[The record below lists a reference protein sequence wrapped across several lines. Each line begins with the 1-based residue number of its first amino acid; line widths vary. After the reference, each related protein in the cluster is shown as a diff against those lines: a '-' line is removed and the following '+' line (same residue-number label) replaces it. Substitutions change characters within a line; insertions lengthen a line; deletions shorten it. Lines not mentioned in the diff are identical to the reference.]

1 MIQVSYP
8 ASVRGHLGKD
18 PDGQGTSGPLTARR
32 TGKRFS
38 RILRVLDTRR
48 IVQFAAVTL
57 LILIL
62 FPTSKLQAQ
71 SGTINGTVV
80 DPAGAVVPSAQV
92 QIYDAA
98 TGNLTRE
105 TVTNSTGTFELL
117 PLAAA
122 TYNLKITAKGMEEV
136 DRNGIVLDQDQT
148 LGLGELR
155 MTIGQTSQ
163 TVTVSTE
170 TPTIDTTSSNNSQVI
185 DQRQVV
191 EQPLNGRDFE
201 SLLTTTAGV
210 VTNNNSQFRLVF
222 NATDDFY
229 VNGMRGTDNNFFLDG
244 IINTDIGAND
254 GEYTDL
260 SIDAVGEFKTLTGNY
275 NAEYG
280 RSPGV
285 MILVNTKS
293 GGDHFHGTLYE
304 FDRNTDFDANDWF
317 SNHASPK
324 SPRAVLRFNQ
334 FGGNAGGY
342 IPIPKISPRSNKKA
356 FFFFNYE
363 GTRASRPNGGTY
375 YTMPVPG
382 MLGLDTSGNKLTSAN
397 LSPMYRSGAM
407 VDCNGT
413 TTCTPI
419 SIPGYQ
425 DQSSQHLPNGEVANG
440 QAFQP
445 GTVTY
450 DATGEVSGITTT
462 AQTAGLYPYAG
473 NVIPS
478 SQFNSQYTAMIN
490 DLTPGYKG
498 NFNRPFF
505 NNGYNDE
512 EQVNFQDTY
521 TFYKNQYALRVDYD
535 FGPKANAFFRY
546 VDDRQQESQGFGIF
560 SGPSFPIT
568 PMYRKKPG
576 KSWAWELANVI
587 SPTLTNEASVGW
599 LHLTQV
605 VDIVPGTSKSLYDKS
620 TQGWTFSDLYPSTNT
635 HDLAP
640 AFTDGGG
647 YVSTGIFPAGWTSTG
662 NTVVANDDMTKVWK
676 NHIFK
681 FGLMLDLNENGQEGS
696 WQENVS
702 LGFGASNQN
711 PSNANNGMAN
721 MLLGNA
727 TTTSQSNAFVFGAF
741 HMYQYEGYGQD
752 TWKVTPRLTLDYGLR
767 YQFLGPTYT
776 AGKYHQYY
784 FEPDMYNQSQ
794 AVTINTAPNIP
805 GSAPTQ
811 GSICGQGVNN
821 GNGCTGINSY
831 GNPYNGMV
839 REGTDGLPKGGMDFR
854 YDNIGPRAG
863 FAWDVFGNGKTAI
876 RGGFGIFYERYQQ
889 NTFNFGGISNPPN
902 VYTPTIY
909 GGNIANISAS
919 EVNGTPL
926 TTSGGVLT
934 VLKKGMIPT
943 TEGFN
948 FGIQQ
953 ALPFKMA
960 LDASYIGNQSRH
972 QIYLHELE
980 QLPLGYTN
988 VINPTILG
996 SVNNVTQAILP
1007 YKGYSSIIQTD
1018 MGASSGYNGLQF
1030 KVIRRF
1036 SNSLTFNADYTWS
1049 KATDLEDVD
1058 GDQNTIP
1065 DYASIPKFY
1074 APAGYDRRNVFNL
1087 QYVYNTPGLK
1097 GQNKLIQEV
1106 GGDWEFSGTV
1116 QFWSGTPCLSGA
1128 SPSNDGCD
1136 LSSTGNLGDGGFGH
1150 IRPDYVGGSWAA
1162 NHSHNQPANQFPKW
1176 YNPAVF
1182 AVPANG
1188 SFGNFHRN
1196 TIYGPG
1202 INQWDFSLYKNFIV
1216 HEESRFQLRF
1226 EGYNVFNHTQWGNV
1240 NNSLSA
1246 PDTPGTVYSG
1256 SNAGSA
1262 GQITSVHDPRE
1273 LQLGGKFYF

>member
-1 MIQVSYP
+1 MSLAILALSL
-8 ASVRGHLGKD
+8 ALL
-18 PDGQGTSGPLTARR
+18 SGA
-32 TGKRFS
+32 G
-38 RILRVLDTRR
+38 
-48 IVQFAAVTL
+48 
-57 LILIL
+57 
-62 FPTSKLQAQ
+62 LQAQ
-71 SGTINGTVV
+71 TGTVNGTVV
-80 DPAGAVVPSAQV
+80 DPSGAAVVGAHV
-92 QIYDAA
+92 QIFDAA

-105 TVTNSTGTFELL
+105 TNTNATGTFQLL
-117 PLAAA
+117 PLSAA
-122 TYNLKITAKGMEEV
+122 TYNLKVNAQGMEEL
-136 DRNGIVLDQDQT
+136 DRNGIVLDQDQA

-155 MTIGQTSQ
+155 LMVGQTSQ
-163 TVTVSTE
+163 TVTVTGE
-170 TPTIDTTSSNNSQVI
+170 TPLIDTTSSNNAQVI

-229 VNGMRGTDNNFFLDG
+229 VDGMRGTDNNFFLDG
-244 IINTDIGAND
+244 VINTDIGAND

-317 SNHASPK
+317 LNHEGQ
-324 SPRAVLRFNQ
+324 PRSILRFNQ
-334 FGGNAGGY
+334 FGGNIGGF

-363 GTRASRPNGGTY
+363 GTRASRPSGNPF
-375 YTMPVPG
+375 YTMPVPS
-382 MLGLDTSGNKLTSAN
+382 MLGLDTSGHKLTSAD
-397 LSPMYRSGAM
+397 LSPMYRSGPM
-407 VDCNGT
+407 CDSNGT
-413 TTCTPI
+413 STCTPI

-425 DQSSQHLPNGEVANG
+425 DQSSQHLPAGEVANG

-450 DATGEVSGITTT
+450 DAAGEVSGITPA
-462 AQTAGLYPYAG
+462 AQAAGMYPYAA
-473 NVIPS
+473 NVIPA
-478 SQFNSQYTAMIN
+478 SQFSTQYAAMIN

-498 NFNRPFF
+498 NFNRPIYP
-505 NNGYNDE
+505 NGHSDE

-521 TFYKNQYALRVDYD
+521 TFYKNQFAARVDYT

-546 VDDRQQESQGFGIF
+546 VDDRQQESMGFGIF

-605 VDIVPGTSKSLYDKS
+605 VDILPGTPKALYDKS
-620 TQGWTFSDLYPSTNT
+620 AQGWSFSDLYPSTNT

-640 AFTDGGG
+640 AFSDGGG

-662 NTVVANDDMTKVWK
+662 NTVVANDDVTKVWK
-676 NHIFK
+676 DHIFK

-711 PSNANNGMAN
+711 SLNASNGMAN

-727 TTTSQSNAFVFGAF
+727 TTTSQTNAFVFGAF
-741 HMYQYEGYGQD
+741 HMYQYEGYAQD

-767 YQFLGPTYT
+767 YQYLGPTYT

-784 FEPDMYNQSQ
+784 FEPDAYIPAQ
-794 AVTINTAPNIP
+794 AVTINTAPNII
-805 GSAPTQ
+805 GQAPTL
-811 GSICGQGVNN
+811 GSICGNS
-821 GNGCTGINSY
+821 TSY
-831 GNPYNGMV
+831 GCSAYNPLSNPYNGMV
-839 REGTDGLPKGGMDFR
+839 REGTNGLPKGGMQNR
-854 YDNIGPRAG
+854 LDNLGPRFG
-863 FAWDVFGNGKTAI
+863 FAWDVFGNGKTAV

-909 GGNIANISAS
+909 GGNIANISTA
-919 EVNGTPL
+919 EVNGAPL
-926 TTSGGVLT
+926 TVSGGVLT

-943 TEGFN
+943 TDGFN
-948 FGIQQ
+948 FGLQQ
-953 ALPFKMA
+953 ALPFHMA
-960 LDASYIGNQSRH
+960 LDASYVGNQSRH

-996 SVNNVTQAILP
+996 TVNNQTQAIVP
-1007 YKGYSSIIQTD
+1007 YRGYSSIIQTD

-1036 SNSLTFNADYTWS
+1036 SKSLTLNADYTWA

-1087 QYVYNTPGLK
+1087 QYVYNAPSLRGS
-1097 GQNKLIQEV
+1097 NKLLQEV
-1106 GGDWEFSGTV
+1106 AGDWELSGTV

-1136 LSSTGNLGDGGFGH
+1136 LNSTGNLGNGGFGH
-1150 IRPDYVGGSWAA
+1150 IRPDYIGGSWAA
-1162 NHSHNQPANQFPKW
+1162 SHTHHVAANASPTWF
-1176 YNPAVF
+1176 NPAVF

-1202 INQWDFSLYKNFIV
+1202 INNWNFSVYKNFSV
-1216 HEESRFQLRF
+1216 HEDTRFQLRF

-1240 NNSLSA
+1240 NNGLSA
-1246 PDTPGTVYSG
+1246 PDNPGTVYSG
-1256 SNAGSA
+1256 SNAGSS
-1262 GQITSVHDPRE
+1262 GTITSARDPRQ